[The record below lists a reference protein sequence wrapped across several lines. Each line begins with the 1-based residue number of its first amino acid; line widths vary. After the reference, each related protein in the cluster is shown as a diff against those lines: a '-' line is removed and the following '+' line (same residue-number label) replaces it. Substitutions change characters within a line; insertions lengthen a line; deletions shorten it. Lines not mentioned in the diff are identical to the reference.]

1 MLYTELTE
9 QQNSSLEKKC
19 ILGDEAGCNSA
30 FISEN
35 SRCQSLSVQVTKT
48 THLFLGTKASWN
60 LTDNGQVHLTDNG
73 QVHLTSNSG
82 LDLYSP
88 SAVAVHGLP
97 DPRRGNSHAQW
108 VVLRARHWEA
118 SCGIRCRRDPRK
130 PESDLRGTNPALP
143 GTSRATLGNPLP
155 FTAKFSSP
163 VNWG

>member
-1 MLYTELTE
+1 MLYTELME

-60 LTDNGQVHLTDNG
+60 LTGNG
-73 QVHLTSNSG
+73 QVHLTSSSG

-97 DPRRGNSHAQW
+97 DPRRGNSHAHQ
-108 VVLRARHWEA
+108 VVLRARHWRA

-130 PESDLRGTNPALP
+130 PEADLRGTNPALP
-143 GTSRATLGNPLP
+143 GTSRATLGNRLP

-163 VNWG
+163 VN